1 MEITVFGS
9 GREVGR
15 SAILVSSEKNLLLD
29 CGIKVRDEENPTG
42 FPKIN
47 TKVDF
52 SIITHGHL
60 DHCGY
65 APVIKDCVFFSTPP
79 TLAILELLIKDAK
92 KVDPSLP
99 FGIHDIEN
107 LLKKFILLPYGIEQ
121 KIGNFKFILH
131 DAGHIPGSS
140 VVELN
145 CENKKIVYTGDF
157 KLEETRLQ
165 HGGRIVE
172 DVDVLI
178 IECTYSYL
186 DHKPRKKIEN
196 EILSSINKTL
206 NEGGNVIFPCFA
218 VGRMQELELIFFN
231 YDTEL
236 PVYSDGMGNEVS
248 KIFLNYPPYIKNY
261 IVYRK
266 AISNAREVVDKKEP
280 LSEPSVILSTAGMCE
295 GGPVINYILALD
307 KEVKEEKKAG
317 KIIFTGFC
325 VKDTNGW
332 YLQNTQTM
340 YLKKSWKVKKKPVT
354 VDIPIEVHHLSAHA
368 GRNEILKFI
377 EKANPE
383 KIICV
388 HGEFCEDFAK
398 ELSEKGYD
406 AIAPKNG
413 EIIDIR

>member
-1 MEITVFGS
+1 MKITVFGS

-15 SAILVSSEKNLLLD
+15 SAILINSEKNLLLD

-42 FPKIN
+42 FPKI
-47 TKVDF
+47 TSKVDF

-65 APVIKDCVFFSTPP
+65 TPVVKDCIFFSTPP

-99 FGIHDIEN
+99 FGMRDIEN
-107 LLKKFILLPYGIEQ
+107 LSKKFILIPYEIEQ
-121 KIGNFKFILH
+121 KVGDLKFILH

-140 VVELN
+140 IVEIN
-145 CENKKIVYTGDF
+145 CKNKKIVYTGDF

-165 HGGRIVE
+165 HGGKLVE

-178 IECTYSYL
+178 IESTYSYL
-186 DHKPRKKIEN
+186 DHKPRKKIEEETLKSTK
-196 EILSSINKTL
+196 EILD
-206 NEGGNVIFPCFA
+206 EGGNVIFPSFA
-218 VGRMQELELIFFN
+218 VGRTQELELIFFN
-231 YDTEL
+231 YDVEL
-236 PVYSDGMGNEVS
+236 PVYSDGMGNDVS

-261 IVYRK
+261 LIYK
-266 AISNAREVVDKKEP
+266 QAISNVREVVDKKEP
-280 LSEPSVILSTAGMCE
+280 LNEPSVIVSTAGMCE
-295 GGPVINYILALD
+295 GGPVINYILSLD
-307 KEVKEEKKAG
+307 KKIKEEKKPG

-325 VKDTNGW
+325 VKETNGW
-332 YLQNTQTM
+332 YLQNIQTM
-340 YLKKSWKVKKKPVT
+340 YLKKSWKVKKRPVT
-354 VDIPIEVHHLSAHA
+354 IDIPIESHHLSAHA
-368 GRNEILKFI
+368 GKSEILKFI

-398 ELSEKGYD
+398 ELVEKGYD
-406 AIAPKNG
+406 AVAPKNG
-413 EIIDIR
+413 DSIEIG